1 MVQAFRAQSG
11 FIDVNQIDKSSW
23 SALSHDLLAGET
35 SIIAS
40 AFGTTMLCLLPC
52 FGLIHLVSLV

>member
-1 MVQAFRAQSG
+1 MVQAFWAQSG
-11 FIDVNQIDKSSW
+11 FIDVYQIDKSSW

-52 FGLIHLVSLV
+52 F